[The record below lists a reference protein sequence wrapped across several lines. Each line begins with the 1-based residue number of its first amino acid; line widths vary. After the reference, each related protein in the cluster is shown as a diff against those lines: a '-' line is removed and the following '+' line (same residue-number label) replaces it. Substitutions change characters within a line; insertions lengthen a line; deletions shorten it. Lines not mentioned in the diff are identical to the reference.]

1 MKTKKSYFVHFATCK
16 DGIYRDFR
24 MFDRLSDAKHF
35 TASLAYKW
43 HIEKR
48 IDSDFSTLK
57 SVVVARSIDPNARYQ
72 DMAKRAAARLARRT
86 A

>member
-1 MKTKKSYFVHFATCK
+1 MKTKKSYFVHFATCS

-35 TASLAYKW
+35 TASLAFEW

-48 IDSDFSTLK
+48 IDSDFSTLE
-57 SVVVARSIDPNARYQ
+57 SVVVAHSIDPNARYHK
-72 DMAKRAAARLARRT
+72 MARLAARRLARYT

>member
-1 MKTKKSYFVHFATCK
+1 MKTKKTYFVHFATCS
-16 DGIYRDFR
+16 DGIMRDVNA
-24 MFDRLSDAKHF
+24 FDRLSDAKNF

-48 IDSDFSTLK
+48 IDSDFSTLS

-72 DMAKRAAARLARRT
+72 NMARRAARRLVRFT

>member
-1 MKTKKSYFVHFATCK
+1 MKTKKSYFVHFATCS
-16 DGIYRDFR
+16 DGIMRDVNA
-24 MFDRLSDAKHF
+24 FDRLSDAKHF

-48 IDSDFSTLK
+48 IDAPFTVLESIII
-57 SVVVARSIDPNARYQ
+57 ARSIDPNARYM
-72 DMAKRAAARLARRT
+72 DMARRAARRLARFT

>member
-1 MKTKKSYFVHFATCK
+1 MKTKKTYFVHIATCS

-35 TASLAYKW
+35 TASLAFKW

-48 IDSDFSTLK
+48 IESDFSTLE
-57 SVVVARSIDPNARYQ
+57 SVVVAHAIDPNARYAE
-72 DMAKRAAARLARRT
+72 MAQKAARRLARFT

>member
-1 MKTKKSYFVHFATCK
+1 MKTRKTYFVHFATCS
-16 DGIYRDFR
+16 DGIMRDVNA
-24 MFDRLSDAKHF
+24 FDRLADAKHF

-48 IDSDFSTLK
+48 INSDFSTLE
-57 SVVVARSIDPNARYQ
+57 SVVVAHSIDPNARYTE
-72 DMAKRAAARLARRT
+72 MARKAARRLARFT

>member
-1 MKTKKSYFVHFATCK
+1 MKTKKSYFVHFATCS

-48 IDSDFSTLK
+48 IDSDFSTLS

-72 DMAKRAAARLARRT
+72 DMARRAARRLVRFT

>member
-1 MKTKKSYFVHFATCK
+1 MKTKKTYFVHFATCS

-35 TASLAYKW
+35 TASLAFKW

-48 IDSDFSTLK
+48 IDSDFSTLE

-72 DMAKRAAARLARRT
+72 DMARCAARLLAMFT

>member
-1 MKTKKSYFVHFATCK
+1 MKTKKTYFVHFATCS

-24 MFDRLSDAKHF
+24 MFNRLADAKHF

-48 IDSDFSTLK
+48 IDSDFFTLS
-57 SVVVARSIDPNARYQ
+57 SVVVARSIDPNAHYAE
-72 DMAKRAAARLARRT
+72 MARLAARRLARFT